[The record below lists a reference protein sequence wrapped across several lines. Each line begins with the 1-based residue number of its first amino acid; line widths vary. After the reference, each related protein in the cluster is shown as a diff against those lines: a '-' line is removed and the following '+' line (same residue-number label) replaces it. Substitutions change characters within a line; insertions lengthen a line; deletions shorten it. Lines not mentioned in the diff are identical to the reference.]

1 MNPYS
6 SHTHTPVDTLQQ
18 KIHSI
23 QLSNKRKRVLT
34 LSLSLLALFLY
45 QDNINR
51 NSFQNKLLNRY
62 HHKRESFN
70 SNDRI
75 RTLREANDPCA
86 KSPFITP
93 QMAANIPKQTL
104 PEHSDNYIPSHV
116 QLCQELLQRNSISQ
130 AYFDSQNDA
139 EPDPTNR
146 KMNMPPVFTKLH
158 VEENS
163 LLCQDMAR
171 PHTALMEMTASSIVA
186 YVGARF
192 GLSYKHNCKTSMIPS
207 IQEYDTTTIQQIY
220 PFATSPIDERHLA
233 LGQVLQQ
240 CQVCIQAHQSGRNK
254 YDTRQTPH
262 HCLSFPYVENVHTDT
277 IRLEKFDEDDP
288 YNMPQV
294 LFEKDVVDQNGNLVR
309 TGLGSVL
316 PLVKDR
322 MNHAALDWAN
332 KAKIPSH
339 DPKAGAVIYMDAE
352 TSTTVP
358 FWVLNMVLGN
368 HVSHVSI
375 LSLPDCAYGER
386 IMGNGMARGDEKGV
400 TCMQYGLEMKQ
411 YLTNHFTEMGVEV
424 SFNLV
429 SSTAAAYS
437 RMILAHTLICLPG
450 STTCLLPALAKSSD
464 RNTVIL
470 ETPHQLAGT
479 AHWFTYLGKAAK
491 NIKVIALTPQ
501 QLQMDQEEAQI
512 QQQYAGFE
520 VSEVM
525 GKGSAPVHVLGK
537 EHELLHQYE
546 QMKQHPQQPPP
557 QQQPPTPQFGNGGGY
572 PMQQPYPGQQQMQ
585 YHKMNPQQV
594 PASSS
599 QYEILDEETPK
610 EKKAKKKETPVEV
623 EEPQEVVEQV
633 VVEEP
638 KKEPVKNAKP
648 PPAAQITFED
658 EKDSS
663 VLDFDFSNLFG
674 GR

>member
-6 SHTHTPVDTLQQ
+6 RANTTTTLNSLQQ
-18 KIHSI
+18 KIHSL

-45 QDNINR
+45 QDNTHK

-62 HHKRESFN
+62 HHHNRESPLDY

-104 PEHSDNYIPSHV
+104 PENTPQYTPSHV
-116 QLCQELLQRNSISQ
+116 QLCQELIQRNSISQ
-130 AYFDSQNDA
+130 AYFDAQNDP

-207 IQEYDTTTIQQIY
+207 MEEYDTTTIQQIY
-220 PFATSPIDERHLA
+220 PFATSPIDERHLT

-240 CQVCIQAHQSGRNK
+240 CQTCIQSFVSGQHK

-262 HCLSFPYVENVHTDT
+262 HCLSFPYVENIHTDT

-322 MNHAALDWAN
+322 LNHAALDWAN

-358 FWVLNMVLGN
+358 FWVLNMVLGK

-386 IMGNGMARGDEKGV
+386 IMGNGMARGDGKGV
-400 TCMQYGLEMKQ
+400 TCMQYGLGE
-411 YLTNHFTEMGVEV
+411 
-424 SFNLV
+424 
-429 SSTAAAYS
+429 
-437 RMILAHTLICLPG
+437 
-450 STTCLLPALAKSSD
+450 
-464 RNTVIL
+464 
-470 ETPHQLAGT
+470 
-479 AHWFTYLGKAAK
+479 
-491 NIKVIALTPQ
+491 
-501 QLQMDQEEAQI
+501 
-512 QQQYAGFE
+512 
-520 VSEVM
+520 
-525 GKGSAPVHVLGK
+525 
-537 EHELLHQYE
+537 
-546 QMKQHPQQPPP
+546 
-557 QQQPPTPQFGNGGGY
+557 
-572 PMQQPYPGQQQMQ
+572 
-585 YHKMNPQQV
+585 
-594 PASSS
+594 
-599 QYEILDEETPK
+599 
-610 EKKAKKKETPVEV
+610 
-623 EEPQEVVEQV
+623 
-633 VVEEP
+633 
-638 KKEPVKNAKP
+638 
-648 PPAAQITFED
+648 
-658 EKDSS
+658 
-663 VLDFDFSNLFG
+663 
-674 GR
+674 